1 MGMLGLFRYIGVK
14 KWINLWKISKLKNY
28 LSGHGSSGSIMDSLK
43 MPVMTPEQE
52 LKHQQQA
59 RKGIQTSPDG
69 NDPFSFGT
77 VYEIQV
83 TLKVIKYF

>member
-1 MGMLGLFRYIGVK
+1 MTSTLE
-14 KWINLWKISKLKNY
+14 NY
-28 LSGHGSSGSIMDSLK
+28 FSGHGPSGSIMDSLK

-69 NDPFSFGT
+69 NNSFGYGT
-77 VYEIQV
+77 VNEIQV
-83 TLKVIKYF
+83 TLKVPFKTISTVR

>member
-1 MGMLGLFRYIGVK
+1 
-14 KWINLWKISKLKNY
+14 
-28 LSGHGSSGSIMDSLK
+28 

-69 NDPFSFGT
+69 KRIHFVFNQHL
-77 VYEIQV
+77 EIRK
-83 TLKVIKYF
+83 LSGFLIKPIERQK

>member
-1 MGMLGLFRYIGVK
+1 
-14 KWINLWKISKLKNY
+14 
-28 LSGHGSSGSIMDSLK
+28 MDSLK

-69 NDPFSFGT
+69 NISFSYGT

-83 TLKVIKYF
+83 TLIVTKYF